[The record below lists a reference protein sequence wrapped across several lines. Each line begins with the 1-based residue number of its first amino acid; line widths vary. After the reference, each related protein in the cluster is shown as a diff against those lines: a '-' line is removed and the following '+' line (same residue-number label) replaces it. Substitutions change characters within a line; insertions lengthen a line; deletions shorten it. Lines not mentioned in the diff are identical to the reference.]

1 MPDKPNLA
9 ALFAVIDR
17 KDVAAFT
24 QFLAPDCFFRFGNGA
39 PVIGR
44 EAIAA
49 AVAGFFG
56 AVGDLSHRLIDWWPV
71 AAGLVCHG
79 MVRYT
84 RLDGSALEAPFSNVL
99 YLSDSGLIQQYLIF
113 TDNSALFAA

>member
-1 MPDKPNLA
+1 MPDRPNLE
-9 ALFAVIDR
+9 ALFTAIDR
-17 KDVAAFT
+17 KDVVEFAR
-24 QFLAPDCFFRFGNGA
+24 FLAPDCFFRFGGGA
-39 PVIGR
+39 PVVGR
-44 EAIAA
+44 EAIAE

-71 AAGLVCHG
+71 EAGLVCHG

-99 YLSDSGLIQQYLIF
+99 YLTDSGLIRQYLIF